1 MIRSILLTAIVIF
14 LVIFGISTIREEN
27 NLGEIKNT
35 NFKEYSNT
43 TYGLSF
49 LYPSEYI
56 LTEHDALGDALR
68 RHHTI
73 TLIHKNDLPIPE
85 LGEGPQAITVDIY
98 QNNLDA
104 QTGEHWIRN
113 SNESNFKLS
122 EGKLATATIGGS
134 KAFSYRWSGLY
145 EGTSIVTAKPNWIY
159 MFTVTYLEMGS
170 QIIQDFVY
178 IKDAM
183 QIRE

>member
-1 MIRSILLTAIVIF
+1 MKSHIIILSILFII
-14 LVIFGISTIREEN
+14 LVSSGVFIIQELKEPSNATDYLQYSNPEYGIS
-27 NLGEIKNT
+27 
-35 NFKEYSNT
+35 FSYST
-43 TYGLSF
+43 KYVLIERDAPGGGL
-49 LYPSEYI
+49 
-56 LTEHDALGDALR
+56 R
-68 RHHTI
+68 KHHTI

-122 EGKLATATIGGS
+122 EGRLATTTIDGFES
-134 KAFSYRWSGLY
+134 LSYRWSGLY
-145 EGTSIVTAKPNWIY
+145 EATSIVTAKPNWIY

-183 QIRE
+183 QISE